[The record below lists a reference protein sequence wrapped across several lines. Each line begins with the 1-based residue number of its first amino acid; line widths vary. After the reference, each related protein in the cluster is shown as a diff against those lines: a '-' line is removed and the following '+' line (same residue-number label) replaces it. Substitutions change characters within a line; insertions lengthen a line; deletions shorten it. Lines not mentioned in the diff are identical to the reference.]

1 MSFCPL
7 LRFLLPQ
14 PLVAATILVVGAMA
28 CAPQSRLQEDSQDFQ
43 EEVARLER
51 KIAENPSDTRAL
63 RDLGAIHVRTKRTAK
78 GHRYLRKAFTP
89 DQNDPKTLFYLGIA
103 SERIGKRQTAQRLY
117 AKYAD
122 VPEDSRFRTLLRG
135 RHEALVRREIRQKM
149 SALMVQEKTLNT
161 FPNVVAVL
169 PLIDQG
175 DNERYASLGHGL
187 SKIIAADLANVEE
200 FTLVNRFRL
209 QSLLDEIKLSQSE
222 YINPS
227 AAPRIGQLLG
237 AGRVVVGT
245 FNVSDNE
252 TLRIDLA
259 LVDSDETAGAVHNLK
274 TYSGALNELFQLEQ
288 RVTFRVVDQLGAELS
303 AGEREQIE
311 RMPTRNLQAFLA
323 YSRGLAAEAQGNY
336 EAAAQA
342 FQQAQEL
349 DPGFSQA
356 ADKQEAAAGLSA
368 AGEGTT
374 QALQA
379 APDLSSLS
387 QQVDLTKN

>member
-1 MSFCPL
+1 MFFCPL

-14 PLVAATILVVGAMA
+14 LLVAVTILVVGTMA

-117 AKYAD
+117 AKYAG

-149 SALMVQEKTLNT
+149 SALMVQGKTLDT

-169 PLIDQG
+169 PLIYQG

-227 AAPRIGQLLG
+227 TAPRIGQLLG

-259 LVDSDETAGAVHNLK
+259 LVDPDETTGAVHNLK
-274 TYSGALNELFQLEQ
+274 TYSEALNELFQLEQ
-288 RVTFRVVDQLGAELS
+288 QVIFRVVDQLGAELS

-336 EAAAQA
+336 KAAAQA
-342 FQQAQEL
+342 FQRAQEL

-356 ADKQEAAAGLSA
+356 ADKQEAAAGLST